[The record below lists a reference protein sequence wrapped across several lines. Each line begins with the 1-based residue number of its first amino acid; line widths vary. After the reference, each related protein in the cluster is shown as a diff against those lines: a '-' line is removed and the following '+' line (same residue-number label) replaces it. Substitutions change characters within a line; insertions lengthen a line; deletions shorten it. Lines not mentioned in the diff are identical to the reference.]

1 MFLGKM
7 YLHQPTFMSLLLG
20 ILVQFT
26 ISKAANELIFKGH
39 DTIWYVGFSGNITCT
54 WTGAE
59 NITKLEW
66 YLVGLEGLGLGEYLS
81 YHSTLLKTGR
91 IADISWNGYRFKCTA
106 ITVSGTVF
114 EKFFA
119 LMVKEIGYKFN
130 ITEDKC
136 TDSNCLITCTV
147 WSEV

>member
-39 DTIWYVGFSGNITCT
+39 DTIRYVGFSGDITCT

-66 YLVGLEGLGLGEYLS
+66 YLVGLEGLGLGKPLS
-81 YHSTLLKTGR
+81 DHST
-91 IADISWNGYRFKCTA
+91 
-106 ITVSGTVF
+106 V
-114 EKFFA
+114 
-119 LMVKEIGYKFN
+119 
-130 ITEDKC
+130 
-136 TDSNCLITCTV
+136 LITWKISLIYLGMEKSFTCKATHCQ
-147 WSEV
+147 WNEFSKKYLL